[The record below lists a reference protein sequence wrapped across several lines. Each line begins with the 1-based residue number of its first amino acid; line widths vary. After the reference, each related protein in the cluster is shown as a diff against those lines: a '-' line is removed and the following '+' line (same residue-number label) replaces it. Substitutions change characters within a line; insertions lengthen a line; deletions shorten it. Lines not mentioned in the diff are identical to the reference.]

1 MTYRFGAFELDTPRF
16 ELRRD
21 GAPVPLEPQVF
32 ELLALFVSRAGE
44 LVTRDEMIDAVWGGR
59 IVSEATISSRV
70 NAVRRALGDDGRRQ
84 AMLRTVP
91 RRGFRFVAPVESGDR
106 AAPMTTLA
114 GGDQTV
120 RVARSADGTR
130 IAYAVSGAGPLLL
143 RAGHFLT
150 HLERDWHS
158 PIWRPLLDQ
167 LGTRFTVIRYDQR
180 GTGLSDREPGDLDL
194 DRLTEDLRAVADAAG
209 LERFPIF
216 AASQGVPV
224 SLAFAARHPERVS
237 RLALY
242 GGYVEGRSRR
252 GSGEDLERASAILTM
267 IREGWGV
274 PDSPFATAFA
284 TLYLPDAGREE
295 RESIVATQLASAT
308 PAGAVALR
316 QAIDAFDV
324 SARLGQVAAPAL
336 VLHARGDAVQPVSE
350 ALRLAEG
357 LPDARLRILD
367 SRNHVPVPTDPAWR
381 EMTEAVI
388 GFLSEG

>member
-1 MTYRFGAFELDTPRF
+1 M
-16 ELRRD
+16 
-21 GAPVPLEPQVF
+21 
-32 ELLALFVSRAGE
+32 
-44 LVTRDEMIDAVWGGR
+44 
-59 IVSEATISSRV
+59 
-70 NAVRRALGDDGRRQ
+70 
-84 AMLRTVP
+84 
-91 RRGFRFVAPVESGDR
+91 
-106 AAPMTTLA
+106 
-114 GGDQTV
+114 

-130 IAYAVSGAGPLLL
+130 TAYAVSGAGPPLL

-158 PIWRPLLDQ
+158 PIWRPLLDR

-194 DRLTEDLRAVADAAG
+194 DRLTEDLRAVAYAAG

-267 IREGWGV
+267 IWEGWGV
-274 PDSPFATAFA
+274 PDSPFVTAFA

-308 PAGAVALR
+308 PASAVALR

-357 LPDARLRILD
+357 LPDARLRILE